1 MIKKKFNEFVNME
14 VGLDLTSN
22 NEQEIT
28 INNYNT
34 INESKSPEELKKA
47 AQTIGLDLTKKLSKT
62 IDLI

>member
-34 INESKSPEELKKA
+34 INESRSPEELKKA
-47 AQTIGLDLTKKLSKT
+47 AQTIGLDLTKNLSKT